1 MQAYEAVQSGQI
13 GDVVMV
19 RSNTRGPSIPM
30 PWTYD
35 LKKSNGPLAEV
46 NSHDIDSL
54 RWFTGSEFKTVY
66 AVAGNY
72 RCPDAVADYPDYY
85 DNVSL
90 VATFENNMQGIIDG
104 AVSVKY
110 GYDSRMEILGT
121 KGCIYLGEMKDK
133 RITVV
138 ADGDVVQPVQKSW
151 RTLYTDAYLKE
162 DYHFIECIRDGI
174 QPRVTG
180 IDGKMCVK
188 AVNAG
193 NLSIAQHQIITL

>member
-1 MQAYEAVQSGQI
+1 
-13 GDVVMV
+13 
-19 RSNTRGPSIPM
+19 
-30 PWTYD
+30 
-35 LKKSNGPLAEV
+35 
-46 NSHDIDSL
+46 
-54 RWFTGSEFKTVY
+54 
-66 AVAGNY
+66 
-72 RCPDAVADYPDYY
+72 
-85 DNVSL
+85 
-90 VATFENNMQGIIDG
+90 MQGIIDG

-162 DYHFIECIRDGI
+162 DIHFIDCIREGR

-188 AVNAG
+188 VVNAG
-193 NLSIAQHQIITL
+193 NLSIAQHQIITLD